1 MLFRQPGESTWRPAS
16 TLNVSRTG
24 VLFRAEG
31 KLPDSSRAIEF
42 IMTLPSFAPRV
53 GARVRCTG
61 AIARVAHEELVG
73 GARAVGVTI
82 EHYQFLA
89 QPAG

>member
-16 TLNVSRTG
+16 TLNLSRTG

-31 KLPDSSRAIEF
+31 RVPDPSRAIEF
-42 IMTLPSFAPRV
+42 IVTLPNFAPRV
-53 GARVRCTG
+53 GARVHCTG
-61 AIARVAHEELVG
+61 SVARVAPEELTG

-82 EHYQFLA
+82 EHYEFLG